1 MVAACTNFRRSGR
14 PKLSVSQ
21 DRLRRRKNARLSFVL
36 RETAVSFVRAG
47 WSCTLAVIE
56 TFWWEVMWG
65 MMREVGRHLG
75 KNIQADLISRV
86 RAPMQTSAQNGA
98 TTQFESDTGICTNV
112 ERSRYQT
119 TTSSTRLAR
128 STDGSLILTAAS
140 LMISAASAA
149 VTAWA
154 PAARV

>member
-1 MVAACTNFRRSGR
+1 
-14 PKLSVSQ
+14 
-21 DRLRRRKNARLSFVL
+21 
-36 RETAVSFVRAG
+36 
-47 WSCTLAVIE
+47 
-56 TFWWEVMWG
+56 

-98 TTQFESDTGICTNV
+98 TTQFESDTCICTNV